1 VTGDRDLSGGAP
13 DDGVATDWPRWLDV
27 LERAGIPASSNLR
40 APAEPGAVADAE
52 AVFGREFPPALRAL
66 YALADGQLA
75 DHPRAPGPHP
85 EVGTSL
91 FPATYRF
98 VPLAE
103 ATREYRGWL
112 DVVADMGHDHVTVRA
127 GDPVLAHYWDAGW
140 WPLAVDG
147 GGNALVVDTVPEP
160 GGAVGQIVVAGPDE
174 DERRVV
180 GTGVGDYLRRLI
192 AAGPEVDDAVVDPSD
207 RSYRFWDATH
217 LR

>member
-1 VTGDRDLSGGAP
+1 MTGDRDLSGGAP

-91 FPATYRF
+91 FPRPTASCRW
-98 VPLAE
+98 P
-103 ATREYRGWL
+103 RRRGS
-112 DVVADMGHDHVTVRA
+112 T
-127 GDPVLAHYWDAGW
+127 
-140 WPLAVDG
+140 
-147 GGNALVVDTVPEP
+147 
-160 GGAVGQIVVAGPDE
+160 
-174 DERRVV
+174 
-180 GTGVGDYLRRLI
+180 
-192 AAGPEVDDAVVDPSD
+192 AAGSTSSPT
-207 RSYRFWDATH
+207 WGTTT
-217 LR
+217 

>member
-1 VTGDRDLSGGAP
+1 MTGDRDLSGGAP
-13 DDGVATDWPRWLDV
+13 DDGVVTDWPRWLDV

-40 APAEPGAVADAE
+40 GPAEPGAVADAE
-52 AVFGREFPPALRAL
+52 AVFGREFPAALRAL

-85 EVGTSL
+85 EVATSL

-103 ATREYRGWL
+103 ATREYRVWV
-112 DVVADMGHDHVTVRA
+112 DAVATVGSDFVTVRA
-127 GDPVLAHYWDAGW
+127 GDPVRARYWDAGW

-160 GGAVGQIVVAGPDE
+160 GGTVGQIVVAGPDE

-192 AAGPEVDDAVVDPSD
+192 AAGPQVDDAVVDPAD
-207 RSYRFWDATH
+207 RSYRFWDAAH